1 MAGSSSALWAARHG
15 GPASSFP
22 GPRRPRR
29 APLPLPL
36 PRRRGGVSLARRT
49 PTAPRASLA
58 AVRTAS
64 EEAVYE
70 VVLRQAALVEQGGAA
85 VAAAGGRRRSG
96 ESSAVAAPRRPR
108 WAEEEEARGAAGGL
122 LGWGLLGDAY
132 DRCGE
137 VCAEYAKTF
146 YLGTQLMTAERR
158 KAVWAIYVWCRR
170 TDELVDGPNASY
182 ITPAALDRWEKRLE
196 DLFEGRPYDM
206 YDAALSDTVSK
217 FPVDIQPFKD
227 MIEGMRLDLWKS
239 RYRTFDELYLYC
251 YYVAGTVGLM
261 TVPVMGIAPDSKAST
276 ESVYNAALALGIANQ
291 LTNILRDVG
300 EDARRGR
307 IYLPLD
313 ELAQAGLTEEDIFR
327 GKVTDKWRRFMKGQ
341 IQRAR
346 LFFDEAEKGVAHLD
360 SASRWPVLAS
370 LWLYRQ
376 ILDAIEANDYN
387 NFTKRAYV
395 GKAKKLLSLPVAYA
409 RAAVAS

>member
-1 MAGSSSALWAARHG
+1 MVSSSSAAALWTAAPHPHGSCIRIHAIFHQRHQRRG
-15 GPASSFP
+15 RRPVVVASSV
-22 GPRRPRR
+22 RPLQ
-29 APLPLPL
+29 A
-36 PRRRGGVSLARRT
+36 
-49 PTAPRASLA
+49 ASLA
-58 AVRTAS
+58 VATAPVAVASRRTAA

-70 VVLRQAALVEQGGAA
+70 VVLRQAALVEEATHRRGAGA
-85 VAAAGGRRRSG
+85 
-96 ESSAVAAPRRPR
+96 PR
-108 WAEEEEARGAAGGL
+108 WAEEDAVDWGL
-122 LGWGLLGDAY
+122 LLGDAY
-132 DRCGE
+132 HRCGE

-146 YLGTQLMTAERR
+146 YLGTQLMTPERR

-170 TDELVDGPNASY
+170 TDELVDGPNSSY
-182 ITPAALDRWEKRLE
+182 ITPKALDRWEKRLE

-239 RYRTFDELYLYC
+239 RYRSFDELYLYC

-300 EDARRGR
+300 EDSRRGR

-313 ELAQAGLTEEDIFR
+313 ELAEAGLTEEDIFR
-327 GKVTDKWRRFMKGQ
+327 GKVTDKWRKFMKGQ
-341 IQRAR
+341 ILRAR

-395 GKAKKLLSLPVAYA
+395 NKAKKLLSLPVAYA

>member
-1 MAGSSSALWAARHG
+1 MATAPVAV
-15 GPASSFP
+15 AS
-22 GPRRPRR
+22 
-29 APLPLPL
+29 
-36 PRRRGGVSLARRT
+36 RRT
-49 PTAPRASLA
+49 A
-58 AVRTAS
+58 A

-70 VVLRQAALVEQGGAA
+70 VVLRQAALVEEATHRRGAGA
-85 VAAAGGRRRSG
+85 
-96 ESSAVAAPRRPR
+96 PR
-108 WAEEEEARGAAGGL
+108 WAEEDAVDWGL
-122 LGWGLLGDAY
+122 LLGDAY
-132 DRCGE
+132 HRCGE

-146 YLGTQLMTAERR
+146 YLGTQLMTPERR

-170 TDELVDGPNASY
+170 TDELVDGPNSSY
-182 ITPAALDRWEKRLE
+182 ITPKALDRWEKRLE

-239 RYRTFDELYLYC
+239 RYRSFDELYLYC

-300 EDARRGR
+300 EDSRRGR

-313 ELAQAGLTEEDIFR
+313 ELAEAGLTEEDIFR
-327 GKVTDKWRRFMKGQ
+327 GKVTDKWRKFMKGQ
-341 IQRAR
+341 ILRAR

-395 GKAKKLLSLPVAYA
+395 NKAKKLLSLPVAYA